1 MILPLQEGAAQK
13 LMLYE
18 RNGRG
23 VVESRLEPVR
33 FVPMETGR
41 T

>member
-1 MILPLQEGAAQK
+1 V
-13 LMLYE
+13 LYE

-23 VVESRLEPVR
+23 FVESELEPVR

-41 T
+41 A